1 MPKCKYK
8 RNGLK
13 YTVSNHLQ
21 EVEEDE
27 TRFQFLGNTEKNQ
40 MQGLRVH
47 LYMVINSLFK
57 I

>member
-1 MPKCKYK
+1 M
-8 RNGLK
+8 
-13 YTVSNHLQ
+13 SNYLQ
-21 EVEEDE
+21 EAEEDE
-27 TRFQFLGNTEKNQ
+27 TRFQLETQFLGNTEKNQ